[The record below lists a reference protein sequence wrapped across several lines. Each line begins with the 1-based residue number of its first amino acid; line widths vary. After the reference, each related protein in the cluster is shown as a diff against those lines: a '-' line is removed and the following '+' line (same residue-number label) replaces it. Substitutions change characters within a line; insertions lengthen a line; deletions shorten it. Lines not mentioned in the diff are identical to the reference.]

1 LLETF
6 EDTNGKPEVIEGQAI
21 QWSQKWMFG
30 MFKNNLEKMNI
41 IASKKLT
48 RCTNRVKGHMSCSF
62 LVFSELRREA
72 VFRFVD
78 IVVNQRTGNAMVT
91 EVVN

>member
-1 LLETF
+1 MT
-6 EDTNGKPEVIEGQAI
+6 GKRDIKN
-21 QWSQKWMFG
+21 SQPIDRGWAWVVMFG

-78 IVVNQRTGNAMVT
+78 IITPV
-91 EVVN
+91 